1 MDKDTVVIS
10 GIGCIS
16 AFGYSIDDFWRG
28 ITSQT
33 QMNTTLTNSDD
44 FLNIPAFQ
52 QVVIKNWNPES
63 ILEKK
68 GLKYMTRSTQ
78 FLLSS
83 ANLSYENEGY
93 YADRDIGIT
102 VATNFSG
109 VQSVSEYDYTILTE
123 GPQYVSPMQAPN
135 TLTNAPSA
143 QLAIKLNARAFNTTL
158 STGQCSSINS
168 LIYGIESIKKN
179 FSKCVFVSG
188 VEELNKRTNWI
199 YYNMGLINNNTTL
212 GTPYS
217 SNSTAII
224 PSEGSGTLFLETY
237 KNCIKRGQKPINYIT
252 SYTESYS
259 YDTNDICDDIISNI
273 KKTIEKDMENTKIVG
288 VFSGANGIYNND
300 SIELSAIQKVFENC
314 DDIKISP
321 IKGRLGDTYG
331 NSGMFQ
337 IISAILSFKFKT
349 IPYALDLNCID
360 FQSQRFQNYN
370 YDFDKNDGFLIL
382 SWDLSGHITSLILK
396 SGEAR

>member
-135 TLTNAPSA
+135 TLTNAP
-143 QLAIKLNARAFNTTL
+143 
-158 STGQCSSINS
+158 
-168 LIYGIESIKKN
+168 
-179 FSKCVFVSG
+179 
-188 VEELNKRTNWI
+188 
-199 YYNMGLINNNTTL
+199 
-212 GTPYS
+212 
-217 SNSTAII
+217 
-224 PSEGSGTLFLETY
+224 
-237 KNCIKRGQKPINYIT
+237 
-252 SYTESYS
+252 
-259 YDTNDICDDIISNI
+259 
-273 KKTIEKDMENTKIVG
+273 
-288 VFSGANGIYNND
+288 
-300 SIELSAIQKVFENC
+300 
-314 DDIKISP
+314 
-321 IKGRLGDTYG
+321 
-331 NSGMFQ
+331 
-337 IISAILSFKFKT
+337 
-349 IPYALDLNCID
+349 
-360 FQSQRFQNYN
+360 
-370 YDFDKNDGFLIL
+370 
-382 SWDLSGHITSLILK
+382 
-396 SGEAR
+396 